1 MHKLTMQ
8 SPLPALN
15 STVSQLKVME
25 LEDLIVVIC
34 PTGSGIPSRVLVLI
48 PSLMGPSPAVVQTA
62 TLTVYEVYDPS
73 PVIL

>member
-1 MHKLTMQ
+1 
-8 SPLPALN
+8 
-15 STVSQLKVME
+15 ME
-25 LEDLIVVIC
+25 LEDLIAVIC
-34 PTGSGIPSRVLVLI
+34 PTDSGIPSRVLVLI